1 MRPVPGLGY
10 DEHARE
16 RLVVEPAKN
25 PRRTPFERD
34 RARVLHASALRR
46 LAAKTQVVGPDS
58 DDFVRNRLT
67 HSLEV
72 AQVGRELGAGLGCD
86 PDVVDAACLAHDLGH
101 PPFGH
106 NGETVLDAVAA
117 DIGGFEG
124 NAQTLRVLTR
134 LEPKVADADGRSV
147 GLNLTRATLDATT
160 KYPWA
165 RGQAPGGPSGPTAAK
180 YGVYAEDAEVF
191 AWLREGAAPARRSLE
206 AQVMDLADDIAYSVH
221 DVEDG
226 VVADRL
232 DLAVL
237 AEASVRAEVAA
248 TAARWYGTGLDDG
261 AVDAALLR
269 LRALPE
275 WVEGF
280 DGSRRALAALK
291 TMTSALIGR
300 FVRDADTATRDRF
313 GDGPLTR
320 HAADL
325 VVPED
330 TVAEVVALKAVAAHF
345 VMSADE
351 RLPVYAQQQELLAEL
366 VDALL
371 LAGGEVMQP
380 PYAADLAE
388 AADDDAALRVVV
400 DQVAAL
406 TDTSAVVWHRSLV
419 N

>member
-1 MRPVPGLGY
+1 VVPDGY
-10 DEHARE
+10 DAHACARW
-16 RLVVEPAKN
+16 VDEPVKN
-25 PRRTPFERD
+25 PRRTPFARD

-86 PDVVDAACLAHDLGH
+86 PDVVDTACLAHDLGH

-134 LEPKVADADGRSV
+134 LEPKVVDPDGRSA
-147 GLNLTRATLDATT
+147 GLNLTRASLDATT
-160 KYPWA
+160 KYPWL
-165 RGQAPGGPSGPTAAK
+165 RGQGPGGPGASK
-180 YGVYAEDAEVF
+180 FGVYSDDLAVF
-191 AWLREGAAPARRSLE
+191 SWLREGTEPGRRSLE

-232 DLAVL
+232 DLRWLDDPTNRDDV
-237 AEASVRAEVAA
+237 SA
-248 TAARWYGTGLDDG
+248 TATRWYAPDLPEG
-261 AVDAALLR
+261 AVAQALDR

-291 TMTSALIGR
+291 TMTSGLIGR
-300 FVRDADTATRDRF
+300 FVRAADEATRARS

-325 VVPED
+325 VLPD
-330 TVAEVVALKAVAAHF
+330 GTLAEVVALKAVAAHF

-371 LAGGEVMQP
+371 LAGGEVLQP

-388 AADDDAALRVVV
+388 ATDDDAVLRVVV

-406 TDTSAVVWHRSLV
+406 TDTSAVVWHQSLV